1 MRRSARRSAAGPSR
15 PGLKLVDCPIRHMGT
30 EKAQAIYLAIERYL
44 QEHGVEM
51 YFGYECS
58 NLILEDD
65 VCKGVAISDGK
76 TDLEIYARAH
86 RGGHGAPG
94 GRLAGEA
101 CAPSTASPTPPAPWT
116 SASGWRSATRSW
128 RW

>member
-1 MRRSARRSAAGPSR
+1 
-15 PGLKLVDCPIRHMGT
+15 
-30 EKAQAIYLAIERYL
+30 
-44 QEHGVEM
+44 M

-58 NLILEDD
+58 NLILENE

-76 TDLEIYARAH
+76 TDLEIYAKHTVVATGRRAPTGW
-86 RGGHGAPG
+86 RSS
-94 GRLAGEA
+94 
-101 CAPSTASPTPPAPWT
+101 APSTTSPTPPALWT